1 MSESK
6 EIIKNYS
13 NKEITVV
20 WKPHVC
26 THSKKCWK
34 ELLQVFN
41 PQNRPWVN
49 MDGATTNRIKKQVD
63 VCPSKALTYHLNS

>member
-13 NKEITVV
+13 NNEITVV